1 MRRNYKEQKVEAI
14 NLQNYLSRRNI
25 TLESLVRKRKLDTH
39 EKINEFLSK
48 IGVEK
53 QDKKFLNKVLKNI
66 SKSETSKVLNQ
77 EASNNIVSSESTQ
90 KQNRSQRRKTR
101 STKLT
106 NIVNIENVESNVD
119 NVPENLSTDSN
130 E

>member
-77 EASNNIVSSESTQ
+77 EALNNIVSSESTQ
-90 KQNRSQRRKTR
+90 KQNRSQRRTR

-106 NIVNIENVESNVD
+106 NIVNIENVENNVD